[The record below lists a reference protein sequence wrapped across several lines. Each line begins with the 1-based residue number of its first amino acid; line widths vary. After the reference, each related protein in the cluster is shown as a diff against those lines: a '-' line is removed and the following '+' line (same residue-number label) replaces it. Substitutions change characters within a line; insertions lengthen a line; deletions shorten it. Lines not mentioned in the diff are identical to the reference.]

1 MKKLLQVCFIAAM
14 VFGLAS
20 CEKDNDSSN
29 GNGTNINTQNSLVG
43 TTWGY
48 NDGEAEIRVL
58 FETTMV
64 KVSVQTPH
72 GNEYYE
78 GTYTYNNGSGTIAL
92 VEGEQTLNITFTVSG
107 NTMNA
112 YNTPAGNVTLTLIG
126 SNPQPQPSGSYP
138 LNGTTWECSEGE
150 GQDYEMYQIT
160 FGTTNCHLVISSV
173 RHGNQQDEG
182 TYSYDG
188 TTATSGRGTITLN
201 SGKGGTFVVNG
212 QEATVTADNRSMIF
226 VRVSK

>member
-1 MKKLLQVCFIAAM
+1 MKRLLQVCFIAAM

-78 GTYTYNNGSGTIAL
+78 GTYTYSNGSGTIAL
-92 VEGEQTLNITFTVSG
+92 VDGEQTLNITFTVSG

-138 LNGTTWECSEGE
+138 LNGTTWQTSFQEEG
-150 GQDYEMYQIT
+150 IT
-160 FGTTNCHLVISSV
+160 VMLSVTFYTTNCLLVFADSEGDSD
-173 RHGNQQDEG
+173 QTTG
-182 TYSYDG
+182 TYTYTG
-188 TTATSGRGTITLN
+188 TLTSGQGVIYVD
-201 SGKGGTFVVNG
+201 GEPGTFTVNG
-212 QEATVTADNRSMIF
+212 NRATVTNDGRSYVF
-226 VRVSK
+226 TRVSK